1 MVIVLLKVMSKKS
14 RGKGKKNSITP
25 VRDDFFSAISFK
37 EINDYFCMMRIFSSF
52 RIDNVNDFKAKLLD
66 WSRDFNEVCILDSNG
81 YSKRFN
87 SPTCSFRYDYLA
99 AIGSV
104 NKMGQ
109 DEQGNL
115 EAIGKFSGLAGDWLF
130 GHLSYD
136 IKNETENLSSS
147 HPDRIGFPLA
157 EFFVPGYI
165 FVIDGN
171 NLQVGWLKSLSGEVE
186 INRLV
191 KEIDSLT
198 IRQLKAGGSGPVK
211 EVMTKKEY
219 LEAVK
224 RVMGHI
230 GRGNIYEV
238 NICQEFFSSI
248 KSFDP
253 GQAWLSLIEES
264 PTPFSCYYN
273 LGDKYLLCASPERF
287 MKRTGNRIISQPIKG
302 TAARGNNVLEDEQLL
317 RKLATDPKERAEN
330 VMITDLVRN
339 DLSVIAE
346 RGSVKVDEL
355 CGIYPFPRVFQ
366 MQSTIS
372 ALIRPKTS
380 LVDIIRA
387 LFPMGSMT
395 GAPKIRAMEIIEQ
408 YERSRRGLYSG
419 AVGYITPQNDF
430 DFNVVIRSIQ
440 YNRTSEALSF
450 MVGGAITSLSD
461 PEKEFAECMLKAG
474 AIMKILGTGR

>member
-1 MVIVLLKVMSKKS
+1 
-14 RGKGKKNSITP
+14 
-25 VRDDFFSAISFK
+25 
-37 EINDYFCMMRIFSSF
+37 MRIFSSF
-52 RIDNVNDFKAKLLD
+52 RIDNVNEFKAKLLN
-66 WSRDFNEVCILDSNG
+66 WSRDFDEVCILDSNG
-81 YSKRFN
+81 YSKRFD
-87 SPTCSFRYDYLA
+87 SPNCSFSYDYMA

-109 DEQGNL
+109 NKQGNL
-115 EAIGKFSGLAGDWLF
+115 EAIGKFSGSAGDWLF

-171 NLQVGWLKSLSGEVE
+171 NLQVGWLRSLSGEE
-186 INRLV
+186 KITSLV
-191 KEIDSLT
+191 KEIDSLP
-198 IRQLKAGGSGPVK
+198 IRQSKAGGIGPVK
-211 EVMTKKEY
+211 EVMTRKEY
-219 LEAVK
+219 LDSVK
-224 RVMGHI
+224 KAMGHI
-230 GRGNIYEV
+230 GRGDIYEV
-238 NICQEFFSSI
+238 NICQEFYSSGE
-248 KSFDP
+248 SFDP
-253 GQAWLSLIEES
+253 GQTWLSLIEES

-287 MKRTGNRIISQPIKG
+287 MKKTSNRIISQPIKG
-302 TAARGNNVLEDEQLL
+302 TAARGNNAREDEEFLM
-317 RKLATDPKERAEN
+317 KLATDPKERAEN
-330 VMITDLVRN
+330 IMITDLVRN

-355 CGIYPFPRVFQ
+355 CRIYPFPRVFQ

-372 ALIRPKTS
+372 ALLPPQTS

-395 GAPKIRAMEIIEQ
+395 GAPKIRSMEIIEQ

-440 YNRTSEALSF
+440 YNHKSKELSF

-474 AIMKILGTGR
+474 AIMKILGTDR